1 MLFLLVLYFGSHS
14 LHLYL
19 LGVIITHDVLLS
31 KIVFFFMKLDLL
43 FHSELI
49 LQSSLDGDIGGMLFF
64 AILVL
69 LFEEGIGV

>member
-14 LHLYL
+14 LHLHL

-69 LFEEGIGV
+69 LFEEGVRV